1 MGDSASQTNAR
12 SLRES
17 LVGLDLIAQHTAA
30 YEWAVANG
38 RVIDMFGAFAHE
50 RHLLIFQSGNEFEN
64 WIDPVL
70 NIVYKMNTLMH
81 VGGNLLKLFERIDW
95 YNELFSTTMLRF
107 VGFQVMSSKNVYPI
121 FAQSFIPAARFA
133 TEYEISEYMRSKGF
147 EPMENEGWF
156 ESEKFVVSDIKPK
169 NVLCSSDGTIF
180 VIDAE
185 INKK

>member
-1 MGDSASQTNAR
+1 MGDSAPQTNAR

-17 LVGLDLIAQHTAA
+17 LVGLDRFAQHTAA
-30 YEWAVANG
+30 YEWAVVNG
-38 RVIDMFGAFAHE
+38 RVIDMFGTFAKE
-50 RHLLIFQSGNEFEN
+50 RHLLLFQSGNEFEN

-81 VGGNLLKLFERIDW
+81 VGGDILKLFERIDW

-107 VGFQVMSSKNVYPI
+107 VGFQVMSSKNVYPV
-121 FAQSFIPAARFA
+121 FAQSFIPDARFA
-133 TEYEISEYMRSKGF
+133 SKSEILEYMRSKGF
-147 EPMENEGWF
+147 VPMAEEGWF
-156 ESEKFVVSDIKPK
+156 ESEIFVVSDIKPK